1 MVSTSPEESTNK
13 EHDIKEEPILNIVL
27 YKDSKP
33 EEDDKAEELIPRIK
47 SPEETPTEEQDDTI
61 VSQENSKI
69 EKEDE
74 SKQQIPKVGS
84 PEEIKT
90 GSMEEVETKELV
102 TNIGSPVNICIKL
115 HQTICQSSV

>member
-1 MVSTSPEESTNK
+1 MIP
-13 EHDIKEEPILNIVL
+13 L
-27 YKDSKP
+27 YHK
-33 EEDDKAEELIPRIK
+33 
-47 SPEETPTEEQDDTI
+47 
-61 VSQENSKI
+61 ENSKI

-90 GSMEEVETKELV
+90 GSMEEDEAKELV

-115 HQTICQSSV
+115 HQTICQSSVRTHSENQTKLS